1 MRGTP
6 PPEAVAATPA
16 PEEGEGLVVSRRRK
30 EEEEVVV
37 VSFRL
42 LSAFFF
48 RGRGA
53 ALATQKLSKEPILL
67 IFRFNDTAKVTACST
82 GEEYR
87 RSNRAKERAS
97 SREALSR
104 VNRGGHTEST
114 DQQKKKKTNHPLR
127 AASRHS
133 FSRERGA
140 AAALVA
146 RALACCI
153 SLESVR
159 DARKDCGPRPKK
171 QREERQKMTRR
182 RKRAERVKHNFDAG
196 GEEPKRSVFF

>member
-114 DQQKKKKTNHPLR
+114 DQQKKKKKLTILC
-127 AASRHS
+127 
-133 FSRERGA
+133 
-140 AAALVA
+140 A
-146 RALACCI
+146 RP
-153 SLESVR
+153 R
-159 DARKDCGPRPKK
+159 DILSAGSA
-171 QREERQKMTRR
+171 ERQQRLSHALLPAAYRWK
-182 RKRAERVKHNFDAG
+182 A
-196 GEEPKRSVFF
+196 

>member
-1 MRGTP
+1 M
-6 PPEAVAATPA
+6 
-16 PEEGEGLVVSRRRK
+16 
-30 EEEEVVV
+30 
-37 VSFRL
+37 SFRL
-42 LSAFFF
+42 LSAIFF

-114 DQQKKKKTNHPLR
+114 DQQKKKKLTILC
-127 AASRHS
+127 
-133 FSRERGA
+133 
-140 AAALVA
+140 A
-146 RALACCI
+146 RP
-153 SLESVR
+153 R
-159 DARKDCGPRPKK
+159 DILSAGSA
-171 QREERQKMTRR
+171 ERQQRLSHALWPAAYR
-182 RKRAERVKHNFDAG
+182 WRA
-196 GEEPKRSVFF
+196 